1 MVRSGS
7 DDGHVVLRVEPV
19 LSRFQQNL
27 LVHLAPESKSF
38 PVRFRFLS
46 GPRTEPIAPQVDRQM
61 ENRASGP
68 ELVLVFSG
76 KRKSGKDYITDVI
89 QDRLGP
95 EVCAVLRLSGPLKQQ
110 YAQERGLDL
119 NQLLG
124 SGPYKERYRADMIRW
139 GEDRRNCD
147 PGFFCRLATRG
158 AQQPVWV
165 VSDARRQSDLQWFR
179 SEFPRQTRSVRVQ
192 CSEETRRQ
200 RGWSFTPG
208 VDDAES
214 ECGLDRGVEFDW
226 TIRNEADAPSLDQQ
240 LQPILTAAQD
250 AAVLRHDQ

>member
-1 MVRSGS
+1 
-7 DDGHVVLRVEPV
+7 
-19 LSRFQQNL
+19 
-27 LVHLAPESKSF
+27 
-38 PVRFRFLS
+38 
-46 GPRTEPIAPQVDRQM
+46 M

-76 KRKSGKDYITDVI
+76 KRKSGKDFITDLI

-110 YAQERGLDL
+110 FAQERGLDL
-119 NQLLG
+119 DLLLG

-139 GEDRRNCD
+139 GEDRRNQD

-165 VSDARRQSDLQWFR
+165 FGRPS
-179 SEFPRQTRSVRVQ
+179 
-192 CSEETRRQ
+192 
-200 RGWSFTPG
+200 G

-226 TIRNEADAPSLDQQ
+226 VIRNEADAPALDQQ
-240 LQPILTAAQD
+240 LQPILRTAREV
-250 AAVLRHDQ
+250 AALRHHQ